1 MQAYVDDSAKHAME
15 NGGTGIYIN
24 LKDGSKKKMLVKST
38 GRDPSNFCVE
48 AETLK
53 LAVRT
58 MLEQKN

>member
-1 MQAYVDDSAKHAME
+1 ME
-15 NGGTGIYIN
+15 V
-24 LKDGSKKKMLVKST
+24 KKKMLVKAT

-58 MLEQKN
+58 MLEQKKINTSSSSAIYGYPVSGFCIAKT